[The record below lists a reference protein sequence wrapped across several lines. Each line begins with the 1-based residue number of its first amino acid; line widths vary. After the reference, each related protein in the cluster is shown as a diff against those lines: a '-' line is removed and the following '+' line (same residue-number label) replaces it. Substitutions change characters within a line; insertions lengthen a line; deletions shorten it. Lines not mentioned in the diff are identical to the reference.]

1 MINKP
6 NTQEIKELILHSPI
20 GKYIGE
26 NGAEIL
32 SKIANCE
39 DELKDGEFLF
49 HEAEL
54 ERRFYLIVKG
64 RIALVKER
72 KKKGKRPHTLHLL
85 ETGDMVAELSFI
97 DDTPHTASA
106 MALGDVLVFSFK
118 DEDMR
123 PLILKEPQF
132 MFNFMR
138 AVIRRVHAV
147 ISAVGKQQM
156 ALSEYV
162 VSGGKGRM

>member
-1 MINKP
+1 MMNKP
-6 NTQEIKELILHSPI
+6 NTQEVKELILHSPI
-20 GKYIGE
+20 GEYIGE

-32 SKIANCE
+32 SQVACCE
-39 DELKDGEFLF
+39 DEIKDGDFLF
-49 HEAEL
+49 HQGDL
-54 ERRFYLIVKG
+54 ERRFYIIVKG

-72 KKKGKRPHTLHLL
+72 KNKGKRPHTLHLL

-106 MALGDVLVFSFK
+106 MALGDVFVFSFK

-132 MFNFMR
+132 MFDFMR
-138 AVIRRVHAV
+138 AIIKRVHAV

-156 ALSEYV
+156 ALSDYV
-162 VSGGKGRM
+162 VSGGKGRL